1 MASNPLGAVI
11 IADGGNPRTLTGIA
25 LETIS
30 GGQCVVA
37 SGAFN
42 AVGSQAAS
50 FDTSDIKVAL
60 VIDPEKVNG
69 VALNNATSGNAIT
82 FATRGAVILKTLGS
96 VLQGNAV
103 EAVSHEGVQSIS
115 SGAIPSALYAGIMA
129 SKSFGRALT
138 AAGSNQYALIDI
150 HP

>member
-1 MASNPLGAVI
+1 MASNPLGAVVI
-11 IADGGNPRTLTGIA
+11 TDGGNPRTLTGIA

-30 GGQCVVA
+30 GGQCVVV

-42 AVGSQAAS
+42 SVGSQAAS
-50 FDTSDIKVAL
+50 FDGTELKLAL
-60 VIDPEKVNG
+60 VVSSEKVNG
-69 VALNNATSGNAIT
+69 VALHNATSGNAVT
-82 FATRGAVILKTLGS
+82 FATRGAFILKTLGS

-103 EAVSHEGVQSIS
+103 EAVSSQGVQSLS
-115 SGAIPSALYAGIMA
+115 SGIVPSALYADIPGN
-129 SKSFGRALT
+129 KSFGRALT